1 MKKWSNSNELENPFL
16 WELKTMNEKQVRNLV
31 RAVLHVHG
39 LIFQENIHGEMIHNC
54 FSPVPNKESTN
65 GDEKE

>member
-1 MKKWSNSNELENPFL
+1 
-16 WELKTMNEKQVRNLV
+16 MNEKQVRNLV